1 MNERRSVILDTV
13 LDGVTRT
20 AMVLSLF
27 LLFAGHNSPGGG
39 FVGGLVAAAALV
51 LRYVAGQAERVDS
64 VARVQPSTLLGLGLL
79 LAGLTGAGGWVWG
92 TEFLT
97 STKVEVVLPVLGKL
111 KATSALTFDIGV
123 YLIVVGLGVVILR
136 SLGEEAEA

>member
-1 MNERRSVILDTV
+1 MRVRPSVILDTV

-51 LRYVAGQAERVDS
+51 LRYVAGETARVDS
-64 VARVQPSTLLGLGLL
+64 VARIEPSTLLGSGLL
-79 LAGLTGAGGWVWG
+79 MATLAGAGGWLWG
-92 TEFLT
+92 GEFLT
-97 STKVEVVLPVLGKL
+97 SAKL
-111 KATSALTFDIGV
+111 DVAVPLIGELHATSALLFDIGV
-123 YLIVVGLGVVILR
+123 YLIVVGLGLVILR
-136 SLGEEAEA
+136 SLGTEAEG